1 MGRGGHGLANE
12 KRLKVR
18 EARLEI
24 VAKLYRKGYSYS
36 KIRTEVMARLNLNSY
51 SKETVHSDVHYLLN
65 EWRSDRIREVDSLVE
80 LELARIDDACVE
92 LWEQWEASKEKASKK
107 VQKQTGIPTGGM
119 NVGADGSVGGVAI
132 LKMETNTSQED
143 RLGDPRYISEIRQQ
157 LAERRKLLGLYAP
170 EKKDISGD
178 LSFASFLVESGQLA
192 DAERLLEEDSEV

>member
-119 NVGADGSVGGVAI
+119 NVGEDGSVEGLAI

-143 RLGDPRYISEIRQQ
+143 RLGDPRYIAEIRQQ
-157 LAERRKLLGLYAP
+157 LVERRKLLGLYAP

-178 LSFASFLVESGQLA
+178 LSFTSFLVESGLVDEA
-192 DAERLLEEDSEV
+192 GE

>member
-24 VAKLYRKGYSYS
+24 VSKLYRMGYSYS
-36 KIRTEVMARLNLNSY
+36 KIRTEVMARLNLATY
-51 SKETVHSDVHYLLN
+51 SKKTVHDDIHYLLK
-65 EWRSDRIREVDSLVE
+65 EWRKCRVTEVDNLVE

-92 LWEQWEASKEKASKK
+92 LWEQWEASKRETSKK
-107 VQKQTGIPTGGM
+107 TQKQTGIPTGGM
-119 NVGADGSVGGVAI
+119 GGGSDGAGSVAI
-132 LKMETNTSQED
+132 LKMETNKTSEE

-157 LAERRKLLGLYAP
+157 LAERRKLLGLYSP

-178 LSFASFLVESGQLA
+178 LSFASFLVASGQIN
-192 DAERLLEEDSEV
+192 EE